1 MSVFCHAIEDEAEL
15 STEENSRRSSFVAP
29 PSTRLQLTFDF
40 HRLNI
45 LLLRA
50 VVQDSVVVGRK
61 VATVTL
67 SHAKINAG
75 VGEFSK
81 YLQNVCLSV
90 VLRDQY
96 SGITS
101 QKLRGLLFHFEAYVV
116 SYTGN
121 VKTCLSILAAHPT
134 FLATFKL

>member
-1 MSVFCHAIEDEAEL
+1 MSAFCHALEDEADL

-81 YLQNVCLSV
+81 YLQNVCL
-90 VLRDQY
+90 LREQY

-101 QKLRGLLFHFEAYVV
+101 LKLRGLLFHFEAYVV
-116 SYTGN
+116 SCTSK

-134 FLATFKL
+134 FLGTF

>member
-1 MSVFCHAIEDEAEL
+1 MSVFCHAIEDEADL

-81 YLQNVCLSV
+81 YLFKC
-90 VLRDQY
+90 
-96 SGITS
+96 G
-101 QKLRGLLFHFEAYVV
+101 
-116 SYTGN
+116 
-121 VKTCLSILAAHPT
+121 VKRPIQWYNLTKVERST
-134 FLATFKL
+134 FSF

>member
-1 MSVFCHAIEDEAEL
+1 MNLSFKNILRLGSYLNINNNSQNFCQKKTISFKISVFCYAIEDEAEL

-75 VGEFSK
+75 VGEF
-81 YLQNVCLSV
+81 
-90 VLRDQY
+90 
-96 SGITS
+96 
-101 QKLRGLLFHFEAYVV
+101 
-116 SYTGN
+116 
-121 VKTCLSILAAHPT
+121 
-134 FLATFKL
+134 

>member
-81 YLQNVCLSV
+81 HLQNVCLSV

-96 SGITS
+96 SGYNLTKVERS
-101 QKLRGLLFHFEAYVV
+101 AFSF
-116 SYTGN
+116 
-121 VKTCLSILAAHPT
+121 
-134 FLATFKL
+134 